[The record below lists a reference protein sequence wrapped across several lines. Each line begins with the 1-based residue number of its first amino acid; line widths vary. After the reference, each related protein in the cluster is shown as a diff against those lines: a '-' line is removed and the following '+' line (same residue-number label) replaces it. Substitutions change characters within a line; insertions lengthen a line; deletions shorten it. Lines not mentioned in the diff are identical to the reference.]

1 MTIWGN
7 PMSSGTDFLSK
18 RIDFPGGSDGKAF
31 VYNVG
36 DPGSIPGLGRSP
48 GEGNGNPLQYYCL
61 ENPMD
66 RGDWQATIY
75 GVAKSQTR
83 LSDFTFTFTI
93 QGEALFFP
101 FCSDMC
107 DDPGTN
113 PRCQGPWATREVDPL
128 TQKVGATRH
137 RISPNSHGV
146 FFFCF
151 PFWGG
156 AVSFLGVFPF
166 HSVSLF
172 PTEMPVHKRILF
184 KQLQTEHNHYQPH

>member
-1 MTIWGN
+1 MEWKDSQERDSTTPKRKTKEEDSMTIWGN

-75 GVAKSQTR
+75 GVVKSQTR

-113 PRCQGPWATREVDPL
+113 PRCQGP
-128 TQKVGATRH
+128 
-137 RISPNSHGV
+137 
-146 FFFCF
+146 
-151 PFWGG
+151 
-156 AVSFLGVFPF
+156 
-166 HSVSLF
+166 
-172 PTEMPVHKRILF
+172 
-184 KQLQTEHNHYQPH
+184 